1 MKINTLVDQINRGN
15 IASDYIRVPEI
26 YYYMDK
32 VIDDINDRL
41 QAKYPA
47 FSEYADFV
55 EDWNTK
61 YPDNPLDR
69 TNYSVLPDK
78 WLRKIMPVGVA
89 RYYYMKD
96 EEGEVAASDYFRV
109 YEQELFYLVRD
120 FHNQVP
126 EIFQNNDGGFVRTLY
141 EHENVPGLN
150 PRGLVFD
157 DYNENFIL

>member
-1 MKINTLVDQINRGN
+1 MKINTLVDHINRGN
-15 IASDYIRVPEI
+15 IASDYIRIPEI

-41 QAKYPA
+41 QAKYPS
-47 FSEYADFV
+47 FTEYESFV
-55 EDWNTK
+55 NQWNEQ

-69 TNYSVLPDK
+69 TDYSVIPDR
-78 WLRKIMPVGVA
+78 WLRKILPVGVA

-96 EEGEVAASDYFRV
+96 EEGEVAASDYFRT
-109 YEQELFYLVRD
+109 YENNLFLLVRD
-120 FHNQVP
+120 FHSQVP

-150 PRGLVFD
+150 PRGLVFSDND
-157 DYNENFIL
+157 DFIL